1 MLSPKGMKNSRPA
14 YNTIDNSISC
24 YNPFAT
30 RDSCCAT
37 YNTLS
42 NRKCLLIYIYI
53 LYLIILFAISYSR
66 GEIDFVF
73 FFSMGFGFS
82 TGFFWT
88 ITSCLAYDKLTAV
101 VLPAPPQL
109 LSTQGTVTDY
119 DELQVKA
126 THYANYTVKFQVQD
140 SDLTSYTV
148 ECHLT
153 RQEPLERKQHIPIK
167 YRRPPSSQ
175 TTAGRKRKVHFMVDI
190 PQSIAYQ
197 VYLVFF
203 FLLFYWFPFNGNIRA
218 VTGFKFLGNDF
229 LNVAVCAFLASVV
242 SLCLIAVDAWMNR
255 LLPLEGELG
264 DPVPD
269 EPKVV
274 QQGEPVVFPPS
285 EIPDCICV

>member
-1 MLSPKGMKNSRPA
+1 M
-14 YNTIDNSISC
+14 
-24 YNPFAT
+24 
-30 RDSCCAT
+30 
-37 YNTLS
+37 
-42 NRKCLLIYIYI
+42 
-53 LYLIILFAISYSR
+53 IILFAISYSR
-66 GEIDFVF
+66 GEIDIVF

-153 RQEPLERKQHIPIK
+153 RQEPLERKRIPIK

-175 TTAGRKRKVHFMVDI
+175 TTAGRAIRKRKVHFMVDI

-203 FLLFYWFPFNGNIRA
+203 FLLFYWLSFIGNTVAAIA
-218 VTGFKFLGNDF
+218 ATGFVENDF
-229 LNVAVCAFLASVV
+229 SNVAVCAFLASVV